1 MYFSTQLL
9 EEVVAAN
16 KALASSGLAPLTWG
30 NASGY
35 DHVRGFVAIKPSG
48 VPYDEL
54 TTENM
59 VIVDLNGKKVDGD
72 LKPSMDLKTHLEI
85 YKAFPHVRGVVH
97 THSKYA
103 TTFAQAGQALECY
116 GTTHA
121 DYFNGTVPCVP
132 SPSVDVV
139 NEDYELGTGCAI
151 VSYFQFHDIDPK
163 QVPAALVKHH
173 GPFAWGKTPM
183 DAYQNALVL
192 ELCAEMGVNSL
203 ALQPDL
209 EPIPAYLLK
218 KHQTRKHGPSAYYGQ
233 K

>member
-1 MYFSTQLL
+1 MYFSNQLL
-9 EEVVAAN
+9 DEVVEAN
-16 KALASSGLAPLTWG
+16 KALAASGLAPLSWG
-30 NASGY
+30 GISGY

-48 VPYDEL
+48 VPCGEL
-54 TTENM
+54 TEDSM

-72 LKPSMDLKTHLEI
+72 LKPSTDLKTHLEI
-85 YKAFPHVRGVVH
+85 YRAFPHVRGVANIR
-97 THSKYA
+97 SKYA

-139 NEDYELGTGCAI
+139 NEDYELGTGCSI

-183 DAYQNALVL
+183 DAYQNAMVL
-192 ELCAEMGVNSL
+192 ELCAEMAIHSL

-218 KHQTRKHGPSAYYGQ
+218 KHQTRKHGPTAYYGQ